1 MSFRLR
7 ILVFS
12 TLLSWLAGWNSSC
25 VAVQQSLPEKS
36 AEKPATE
43 KTGDAEKPAE
53 KPESEELVSTEH
65 VAEIAGRQVRYT
77 ATAGK
82 LLLKNDSLKSRA
94 TVFFVAYT
102 VPSETAA
109 ERPVTFCFNGGPGSS
124 SVWLHLGMLGPKRI
138 RFPED
143 ATYLQPPYALEANP
157 FSLLDVTDLV
167 FIDPVSTGYSR
178 PADEVSRSEFHGY
191 EEDIQSVG
199 QFIHDYTTRF
209 LRWGSP
215 RFLCGESY
223 GGLRAAG
230 LTAHLQERY
239 NMELNGVLV
248 ISGAVNFQTLRFSSS
263 NDLPNICFL
272 PGYAATAWYHK
283 ALSPEM
289 QARPVSQVVA
299 DAERFALGPYAQALL
314 KGTAIS
320 EAEERAVAQQMS
332 VLTGLSEEYLLRA
345 RLRVSMGRFGKEL
358 LRSRGLTIGRFDSRF
373 TNRDRDDAGETY
385 EFDASGAAIFGPF
398 TATFNDYV
406 RRELKFSDSRVY
418 EILTGNVQPWSYK
431 SFENRYVD
439 ASESLRRAMTANPS
453 LKVFAACGYYDLA
466 TPHFAM
472 DYTLDHLGLAKP
484 LLPNIT
490 KKYYEGGHMMYIHE
504 PSMVQL
510 RADLLQFYSGAVPQ
524 KP

>member
-1 MSFRLR
+1 MSIRLQ
-7 ILVFS
+7 ILVS
-12 TLLSWLAGWNSSC
+12 SLLLPCWLTGGQLTC
-25 VAVQQSLPEKS
+25 EAVQQSSPDQSTEKS
-36 AEKPATE
+36 A
-43 KTGDAEKPAE
+43 AEKAADGD
-53 KPESEELVSTEH
+53 KPGDKSGDKPDSEELVSTEH

-82 LLLKNDSLKSRA
+82 LLLKNDALKSRA

-102 VPSETAA
+102 VPSESAA

-272 PGYAATAWYHK
+272 PGYAATAWYHR
-283 ALSPEM
+283 ALSAEM
-289 QARPVSQVVA
+289 QARTVAEVVA

-320 EAEERAVAQQMS
+320 EAEERTVARQMS

-358 LRSRGLTIGRFDSRF
+358 LR
-373 TNRDRDDAGETY
+373 
-385 EFDASGAAIFGPF
+385 
-398 TATFNDYV
+398 
-406 RRELKFSDSRVY
+406 
-418 EILTGNVQPWSYK
+418 
-431 SFENRYVD
+431 
-439 ASESLRRAMTANPS
+439 
-453 LKVFAACGYYDLA
+453 
-466 TPHFAM
+466 
-472 DYTLDHLGLAKP
+472 
-484 LLPNIT
+484 
-490 KKYYEGGHMMYIHE
+490 
-504 PSMVQL
+504 
-510 RADLLQFYSGAVPQ
+510 
-524 KP
+524 